1 MKHNQQPDWRWI
13 RARRL
18 ADNDLQ
24 PSRSRDDSHIQRAF
38 RFVKRLRRNDIKAE
52 ERLARDYPYIYE
64 AFKVYD
70 DTQSGTRWIFEASV
84 MADRSRAEMAKYLR
98 ADEQMLEVYEKMF
111 FDVRDALENPGC
123 ILANI
128 LMPFATNSV
137 SSRDPDVFWKAIAYY
152 GGWEAVLG
160 SWQIGHASPEALDF
174 FNKANRQK
182 TNKNAFDALHT
193 LQLHSMNAHDAVKAA
208 QDLRRLDHETE
219 TPQAGDQTHE
229 SMGALLSSMNVTVIS
244 ARATLP
250 QEEARLQLPLLPDI
264 MKQAGAEVVKDP
276 GGSE

>member
-18 ADNDLQ
+18 ADNGLT
-24 PSRSRDDSHIQRAF
+24 PSRSRDDRHVQRAF

-52 ERLARDYPYIYE
+52 ERLASAYPHIYE

-84 MADRSRAEMAKYLR
+84 MADRPRKELADYLK
-98 ADEQMLEVYEKMF
+98 ADEKMLEVYENLF
-111 FDVRDALENPGC
+111 FDVRDALDSPGC

-128 LMPFATNSV
+128 LMPFATNNV
-137 SSRDPDVFWKAIAYY
+137 SSRDPDVFWKAIAFY

-160 SWQIGHASPEALDF
+160 SWQVGHASPEALDF
-174 FNKANRQK
+174 FNRANRQR

-193 LQLHSMNAHDAVKAA
+193 LQLHSMNAHEAVKAA

-219 TPQAGDQTHE
+219 TPQTGDQTHE
-229 SMGALLSSMNVTVIS
+229 SMGALLSSMAITVIS
-244 ARATLP
+244 ARAELP
-250 QEEARLQLPLLPDI
+250 QEEARLQTPLLPDT
-264 MKQAGAEVVKDP
+264 MKHADVEAVKDS